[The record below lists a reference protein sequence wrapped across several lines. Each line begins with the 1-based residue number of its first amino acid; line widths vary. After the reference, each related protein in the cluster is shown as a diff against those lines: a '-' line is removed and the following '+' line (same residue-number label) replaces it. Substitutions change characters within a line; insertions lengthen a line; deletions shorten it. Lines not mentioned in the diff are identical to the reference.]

1 MCSDDLIIE
10 NGVLVEYYGLEDKVI
25 IPDEVKVIG
34 EDAFS
39 TSGVAQVLIHDG
51 VTEIADGA
59 FNYSDIKKIVIPDS
73 VTSLGKNAFQSC
85 FKLSAIG
92 IGNGI
97 RNIDDFCFEECC
109 ELTTVV
115 IPASVKRIGE
125 KAFSGC
131 VKLER
136 IIIPDSVTEIDSS
149 AFDSCDDL
157 TVYCSDGSYA
167 HHFAEEHNI
176 MCSLE
181 KNLSDIVESFDADE
195 PFTDFLIVK
204 DVLTKYVG
212 GGGKAIIPDGV
223 TVIGENS
230 FAFSEISDVEMPD
243 SVTEIGQGA
252 FQCCFELTAVRI
264 GNGVRNIGKFSFD
277 GCNGLSTVIISPSVK
292 KIDAYAFFNCS
303 NLISVVIPDSV
314 TEIDGTAFD
323 RSIATIYCSE
333 GSYAHRYAVAYNLQY
348 SFEKN

>member
-1 MCSDDLIIE
+1 MCSDDLVIE

-59 FNYSDIKKIVIPDS
+59 FNFSDIKIIVIPDS

-97 RNIDDFCFEECC
+97 RNIDDFCFDECC
-109 ELTTVV
+109 ELTNV
-115 IPASVKRIGE
+115 
-125 KAFSGC
+125 
-131 VKLER
+131 VKLEI

-149 AFDSCDDL
+149 AFDGCDGL

-176 MCSLE
+176 MFSLE
-181 KNLSDIVESFDADE
+181 KNISDIVESFDANE
-195 PFTDFLIVK
+195 LFTDFLIVN
-204 DVLTKYVG
+204 DVLIKYVG
-212 GGGKAIIPDGV
+212 GSGKAIIPDGV
-223 TVIGENS
+223 TVIGENA
-230 FAFSEISDVEMPD
+230 FASSDISDVVMPD
-243 SVTEIGQGA
+243 SVTEIEQGA
-252 FQCCFELTAVRI
+252 FQCCFELTTMRI
-264 GNGVRNIGKFSFD
+264 GNGVRTIGKFCFS
-277 GCNGLSTVIISPSVK
+277 GCNGLTSVIVSPGVK